1 MPSGHSALVL
11 VFLLALRRHFLR
23 NRNRDRPGLCELVHV
38 RRRRASVDATLVG
51 QLPRE
56 VCDLAIVELP
66 FWDLT
71 GARELWLFL

>member
-11 VFLLALRRHFLR
+11 IFLLALRRHFLR

-38 RRRRASVDATLVG
+38 RHCRASVDATLVR

-56 VCDLAIVELP
+56 VCDLTNLELP

-71 GARELWLFL
+71 GARELGLFL